1 MLISTGAWPFRR
13 LGSFVAAMIIV
24 VVGLL
29 IYSNTFQVPFVF
41 DDNHALIEN
50 WSVRHPENLQFH
62 APRYLAYLSFALNYH
77 LGGYA
82 VSGYHIVNLAIHLIT
97 ALLVYLLLRLIL
109 RTPYFMSLNDQKAGA
124 GLVARRRTPAFDL
137 LIPLFVALVFAVH
150 PIQTQAVT
158 YIVQRMTSLSA
169 LFYLLAVVLYVQGRL
184 VIENIRPSS
193 AERDG
198 GLQGS
203 TPVLAGAWW
212 KGGLLIGAAVAATIL
227 AMKTKE
233 TAFTIPFAL
242 ILCEV
247 YFFRGQWKRRLLLLL
262 PFLATLPIIPVSVIL
277 AAQLAESSEANI
289 PAAEDGV
296 FAAGN
301 LSRSV
306 YLFTQFRVIV
316 TYLRL
321 LIFPVNQ
328 NIDYDYPVYTSFFTA
343 PVFLSFL
350 LLAGLFG
357 LAVYWYFES
366 AQSRVLQSKAQDI
379 VIPGAPAPKE
389 ATRQCLLTGGLLRL
403 VSFGIIWFFLTLAV
417 ESSLVPIKDVIAEH
431 RLYLPSIGFLLVCVC
446 SVLWL
451 LQYSGSAVA
460 ARIVAVIAVA
470 LVCVLGYATFQ
481 RNAVWQDDIGL
492 WQDVITKSPGKARPY
507 NNLAVAMHG
516 KGQFAE
522 SIDVL
527 SRSVELDPEHPH
539 AYNNLALALMMTGR
553 SDEAIPLLKKAIGL
567 DLRYADAHINLAAAF
582 NQVRQFQQSIQFMER
597 NISWLDDRAEAHYHL
612 GVAYAFTGRYDAA
625 LQRMEKVKT
634 MGADELVNDLL
645 RLLTPGGR
653 Q

>member
-1 MLISTGAWPFRR
+1 MISTTAWTSGRWVNF
-13 LGSFVAAMIIV
+13 FAAAIIV
-24 VVGLL
+24 LVGLL
-29 IYSNTFQVPFVF
+29 AYSNTFHVPFVF

-50 WSVRHPENLQFH
+50 WSIRHPETLQFH

-82 VSGYHIVNLAIHLIT
+82 ESGYHIVNLAIHLIS
-97 ALLVYLLLRLIL
+97 ALLVYLLLKLIL
-109 RTPYFMSLNDQKAGA
+109 KTPYFMSLNDHEAGGA
-124 GLVARRRTPAFDL
+124 DLGTGQRTPIFGL
-137 LIPLFVALVFAVH
+137 MVPLFVALVFVVH

-184 VIENIRPSS
+184 VIEKTMPPI
-193 AERDG
+193 AKQDG
-198 GLQGS
+198 GSQGS
-203 TPVLAGAWW
+203 SSVLAGSWW

-247 YFFRGQWKRRLLLLL
+247 YFFRSQWKRRLLLLL
-262 PFLATLPIIPVSVIL
+262 PFLLTLPIIPASVII

-301 LSRSV
+301 LSRSD
-306 YLFTQFRVIV
+306 YLLTQFRVIV

-350 LLAGLFG
+350 FLAGLFA
-357 LAVYWYFES
+357 LAVYLYFRS
-366 AQSRVLQSKAQDI
+366 AWTRGLQGETQSMGTQGTGVPEA
-379 VIPGAPAPKE
+379 GA
-389 ATRQCLLTGGLLRL
+389 RQCTPANGWLRL
-403 VSFGIIWFFLTLAV
+403 VSFGIVWFFLTLAV

-431 RLYLPSIGFLLVCVC
+431 RLYLPSIGFLLTCVG

-451 LQYSGSAVA
+451 LQYCGTAVA
-460 ARIVAVIAVA
+460 ARIVAVIAVV
-470 LVCVLGYATFQ
+470 LVGVLGYATFQ
-481 RNAVWQDDIGL
+481 RNAVWQDEIGL
-492 WQDVITKSPGKARPY
+492 WQDVIIKSPGKARPY
-507 NNLAVAMHG
+507 NNLAVAMHK

-539 AYNNLALALMMTGR
+539 AYNNLALALIMTGR
-553 SDEAIPLLKKAIGL
+553 SDAAIPLLKKAIGL
-567 DLRYADAHINLAAAF
+567 DLRYADAYINLAAAF

-597 NISWLDDRAEAHYHL
+597 NISWLDHQAEAHYHL
-612 GVAYAFTGRYDAA
+612 GVAYAFTGRYEAA
-625 LQRMEKVKT
+625 LQRMEKVRT
-634 MGADELVNDLL
+634 MGADDLVNDLL